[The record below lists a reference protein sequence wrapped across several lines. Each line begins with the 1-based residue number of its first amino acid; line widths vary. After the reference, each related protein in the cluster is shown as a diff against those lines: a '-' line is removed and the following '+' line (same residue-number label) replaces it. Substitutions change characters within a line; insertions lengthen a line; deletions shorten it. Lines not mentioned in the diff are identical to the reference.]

1 MDGLGCVAVLLLGIA
16 VVGWWLYEDWKLRKG
31 GH

>member
-16 VVGWWLYEDWKLRKG
+16 VVGWWLYEDWKQKG